1 MAPKEVKEEVVVVE
15 LEGLTAAAAAAA
27 VGAPSNLNKAAPLL
41 AGSFPTALLLPGR
54 TPKANGFGASAVD
67 TEEDPKENRGV

>member
-1 MAPKEVKEEVVVVE
+1 VAPKEVKEEVVVVE
-15 LEGLTAAAAAAA
+15 LEGLTAAAAAA